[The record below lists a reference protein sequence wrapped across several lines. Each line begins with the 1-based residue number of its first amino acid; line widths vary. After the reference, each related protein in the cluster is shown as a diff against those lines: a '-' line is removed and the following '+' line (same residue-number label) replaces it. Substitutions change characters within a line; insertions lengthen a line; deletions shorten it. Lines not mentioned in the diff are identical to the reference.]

1 MESNHFLWKV
11 GFLSI
16 IFLFFLQLATFLIG
30 AIYSVNLLGSSLNLY
45 AAGIAWMFSSG
56 LLIFLPLKIKLL
68 RKPELSQNSFLS
80 RLNKFFFQGSYE
92 EPLVYRR
99 ISQIFA
105 IFVIIFR
112 LISPWLKTRPTI
124 IFAGLGVA
132 FFFLFYP
139 LYLLQIPKD
148 FHKEEGLA
156 QGISL
161 AIATLLSILFRTIGA
176 SLDSSIFGW
185 TQLIGWVL
193 GIICMFGIFNFGKI
207 IEIAPPQEEK
217 VSLPPSSKQ
226 QNHRSFLASFC
237 LLNLFIL
244 IVFGFESPTVFARWT
259 QGNYIAIVVILVIV
273 ILSLVIVS
281 ALKPDIISKIPQ
293 WGLWAWNIFFTIM
306 LALTIIVHTVS
317 FPSAPDSAVVVVGS
331 PYWYQQIPLY
341 MMLISS
347 PIIFLDMVLFCS
359 QLIHSSPKLSTL
371 TGSFTLHGLYFII
384 LIFMAIFT
392 NVWGYVKPVSNLLR
406 NLYWLPYLI
415 IGLGMIGGVFAI
427 NLTQHQFNVI
437 SIPKIGKQSI
447 AILSSLV
454 TIGIIISA
462 FLVVPS
468 PASDGNES
476 ISSIT
481 VMTYNIQEGNNQ
493 SAEANYASQLE
504 VIQNSGADIIA
515 LQECDT
521 TRIGLWNNDLVRYL
535 ATALDY
541 YSYFG
546 PKTVTGT
553 FGTAILSRF
562 PITRAETL
570 FSYSNKDETGTAY
583 ATVLINNEEFHI
595 FSSHP
600 DGNADNHREH
610 MNAILEK
617 IEDESLNHV
626 ISMGDFNTRQDS
638 EYYNMSLTML
648 DDTWLRVYPT
658 GVDEFG
664 NNMTRR
670 IDHIFI
676 SSEFEVE
683 NVWVIPEGPSQSD
696 HNVFWAKLTW

>member
-1 MESNHFLWKV
+1 MKSDHFLWKV

-16 IFLFFLQLATFLIG
+16 IFLFFLQLATLLIG

-45 AAGIAWMFSSG
+45 AAGIAWMLSSG
-56 LLIFLPLKIKLL
+56 LLIFLPIKIKLL
-68 RKPELSQNSFLS
+68 KKQEQSQNSFLT
-80 RLNKFFFQGSYE
+80 RLGRFFFRESFE
-92 EPLVYRR
+92 KPLVYQT

-148 FHKEEGLA
+148 HHKGEGLA

-176 SLDSSIFGW
+176 SLDYSIFGW
-185 TQLIGWVL
+185 AQLIGWVL
-193 GIICMFGIFNFGKI
+193 GIICILGIFNFGKI
-207 IEIAPPQEEK
+207 IGKAPPQEEN
-217 VSLPPSSKQ
+217 VSPSIPTKKQ
-226 QNHRSFLASFC
+226 NRRSFLASFC
-237 LLNLFIL
+237 ILNLFIL

-259 QGNYIAIVVILVIV
+259 QGNYIAIVIILAIA
-273 ILSLVIVS
+273 ILSLVIIS
-281 ALKPDIISKIPQ
+281 ALKPDLISSIPQ
-293 WGLWAWNIFFTIM
+293 WGLWAWNFFFTIM
-306 LALTIIVHTVS
+306 IALTIIVHTVS
-317 FPSAPDSAVVVVGS
+317 FPSDPESAVVVVGS

-347 PIIFLDMVLFCS
+347 PIIFIDMVLFSS

-415 IGLGMIGGVFAI
+415 IGLVMIVGVFGI
-427 NLTQHQFNVI
+427 NLAHHKFSAI
-437 SIPKIGKQSI
+437 SIPKLGKQSVTV
-447 AILSSLV
+447 LSSLI
-454 TIGIIISA
+454 TFGILIST
-462 FLVVPS
+462 FLVAPLPV
-468 PASDGNES
+468 SDGTEP

-493 SAEANYASQLE
+493 SAEANYANQLE

-521 TRIGLWNNDLVRYL
+521 ARIGLWNIDLVRYL
-535 ATALDY
+535 ATELDY

-562 PITRAETL
+562 PITNAESL
-570 FSYSNKDETGTAY
+570 FSYSHKDETGTAY
-583 ATVLINNEEFHI
+583 ATVLINNEGFHI

-600 DGNADNHREH
+600 DGNEDNHREH

-617 IEDESLNHV
+617 IDAESLNHV
-626 ISMGDFNTRQDS
+626 ISMGDFNTRQGS
-638 EYYNMSLTML
+638 EYYNMSITVL
-648 DDTWLRVYPT
+648 DDAWLRAHPS

-664 NNMTRR
+664 NNMSGR

-676 SSEFEVE
+676 SSEFGVE
-683 NVWVIPEGPSQSD
+683 NAWVIPEGPSQSD
-696 HNVFWAKLTW
+696 HNVFWATLTW